1 MSEKES
7 FSVLLGENNSCA
19 TAVAQERIVIVMKVR
34 NLIDLSICGLSPYSL
49 TQNCGVHIQL

>member
-7 FSVLLGENNSCA
+7 FSALLGENNFCA

-34 NLIDLSICGLSPYSL
+34 NLILKSSPPFPLSEREG
-49 TQNCGVHIQL
+49 GKM